1 MPRANRIRVR
11 LPHPGTGNLHLRE
24 RILRRPIPAF
34 NRFGVPAGARTS
46 LDEWRVF
53 GEPRYRTFHGIGGT
67 AAAVFALAGD
77 GLTIPLLLALG
88 TPAAAAT
95 VIGVLPFAFSAAQLL
110 VPSLLRR
117 TDGNLRLVT
126 LVILAVGETR
136 GFVLAGVVILH
147 ELHLIPSPVA
157 IVAIAAVMSL
167 AGAASAIGGANLM
180 AWYGAILPDAERRF
194 VAPRVM
200 GITQGLGAVLLLP
213 VALVV
218 QAGLSAIG
226 LLVYAIIFGIAGV
239 FGIAELA
246 VVRRLRRP
254 GRVHV
259 APRGEAPLR
268 SPATNR
274 FIRAVAIAA
283 FGAGL
288 GPYLS
293 IYSISVLRLPPG
305 FAILLSAIA
314 SAAALVSATVVG
326 GWLNRGS
333 ASRTLRLSFVL
344 RGGSMIVGLLAFP
357 GNPVAWLV
365 LCVVAAMASS
375 GASAGS
381 LASNERLLRLTG
393 GVDLIGAQ
401 AAFVARSAAGLTLG
415 QTSSGLLLAI
425 LPLGYPAFALLFT
438 VSGLTRLVMATRV
451 EVSPNWSSATAV
463 FDVAELK
470 RGRKD

>member
-1 MPRANRIRVR
+1 VPRANRIRVR

-254 GRVHV
+254 GRVRV

-283 FGAGL
+283 FGAGM

-333 ASRTLRLSFVL
+333 ASRTLRLSFIL

>member
-1 MPRANRIRVR
+1 
-11 LPHPGTGNLHLRE
+11 
-24 RILRRPIPAF
+24 
-34 NRFGVPAGARTS
+34 
-46 LDEWRVF
+46 
-53 GEPRYRTFHGIGGT
+53 
-67 AAAVFALAGD
+67 
-77 GLTIPLLLALG
+77 
-88 TPAAAAT
+88 
-95 VIGVLPFAFSAAQLL
+95 
-110 VPSLLRR
+110 
-117 TDGNLRLVT
+117 VT
-126 LVILAVGETR
+126 LGILAVGETR
-136 GFVLAGVVILH
+136 GFVLAGVVVLH
-147 ELHLIPSPVA
+147 ELHLIPSAVA
-157 IVAIAAVMSL
+157 IIAIAAVMSL

-180 AWYGAILPDAERRF
+180 AWYGAILPDGERRF

-218 QAGLSAIG
+218 QAGLGAIG

-254 GRVHV
+254 GRVRV
-259 APRGEAPLR
+259 APRGEAPPR
-268 SPATNR
+268 SPETNR

-283 FGAGL
+283 VGAGL

-314 SAAALVSATVVG
+314 SAASLVSATVVG

-401 AAFVARSAAGLTLG
+401 AAFVARSAAGLTVG
-415 QTSSGLLLAI
+415 QTSSGILLAI

-438 VSGLTRLVMATRV
+438 VSGLTRLLVATRV

-470 RGRKD
+470 RGRKE

>member
-1 MPRANRIRVR
+1 M
-11 LPHPGTGNLHLRE
+11 
-24 RILRRPIPAF
+24 PAF

-46 LDEWRVF
+46 LAEWRVF
-53 GEPRYRTFHGIGGT
+53 GRPRYRIFHGIGGT

-95 VIGVLPFAFSAAQLL
+95 VIGVLPFALSTAQLL

-117 TDGNLRLVT
+117 THGNLRLVT
-126 LVILAVGETR
+126 LGILAVGETR
-136 GFVLAGVVILH
+136 GFVLAGVVVLH
-147 ELHLIPSPVA
+147 ELHLIPSAVA
-157 IVAIAAVMSL
+157 IIAIAAVMSL

-180 AWYGAILPDAERRF
+180 AWYGAILPDSERRF

-254 GRVHV
+254 GRVRV
-259 APRGEAPLR
+259 APRGEAPPR

-283 FGAGL
+283 FGAGM

-333 ASRTLRLSFVL
+333 ASRTLRLSFIL

-357 GNPVAWLV
+357 GNPLAWLV

-470 RGRKD
+470 GGRKD

>member
-1 MPRANRIRVR
+1 M
-11 LPHPGTGNLHLRE
+11 
-24 RILRRPIPAF
+24 PAF
-34 NRFGVPAGARTS
+34 NRFGVPAGARPS
-46 LDEWRVF
+46 LAEWRVF
-53 GEPRYRTFHGIGGT
+53 GRPRYRIFHGIGGT

-95 VIGVLPFAFSAAQLL
+95 VIGVLPFALSTAQLL

-117 TDGNLRLVT
+117 TQGNLRLVT
-126 LVILAVGETR
+126 LGILAVGETR
-136 GFVLAGVVILH
+136 GFVLAGVVVLH
-147 ELHLIPSPVA
+147 ELHLIPSAVA
-157 IVAIAAVMSL
+157 IIAIATVMSL

-180 AWYGAILPDAERRF
+180 AWYGAILPDSERRF

-254 GRVHV
+254 GRVRV
-259 APRGEAPLR
+259 APRGEAPPR

-274 FIRAVAIAA
+274 FSRAVAIAA

-357 GNPVAWLV
+357 GNPLAWLV

-470 RGRKD
+470 GGRKD

>member
-1 MPRANRIRVR
+1 VPRANRIRVR

-254 GRVHV
+254 GRVRV

-283 FGAGL
+283 FGAGM

-333 ASRTLRLSFVL
+333 ASRTLRLSFIL

-470 RGRKD
+470 GGRKD

>member
-1 MPRANRIRVR
+1 VPRANRIRVR

-180 AWYGAILPDAERRF
+180 AWYGAILPDGERRF

-218 QAGLSAIG
+218 QAGLGAIG

-254 GRVHV
+254 GRVRV
-259 APRGEAPLR
+259 APRGEAPPR
-268 SPATNR
+268 SPETNR

-283 FGAGL
+283 VGAGL

-314 SAAALVSATVVG
+314 SAASLVSATVVG

-401 AAFVARSAAGLTLG
+401 AAFVARSAAGLTVG
-415 QTSSGLLLAI
+415 QTSSGILLAI

-438 VSGLTRLVMATRV
+438 VSGLTRLLVATRV

-470 RGRKD
+470 RGRKE

>member
-226 LLVYAIIFGIAGV
+226 LLVYATIFGIAGV

-254 GRVHV
+254 GRVRV
-259 APRGEAPLR
+259 APRGEAPPR

-283 FGAGL
+283 FGAGM

-357 GNPVAWLV
+357 GNPLAWLV

>member
-1 MPRANRIRVR
+1 M
-11 LPHPGTGNLHLRE
+11 
-24 RILRRPIPAF
+24 PAF

-46 LDEWRVF
+46 LGEWRVF
-53 GEPRYRTFHGIGGT
+53 GRPRYRIFHGIGGT

-95 VIGVLPFAFSAAQLL
+95 VIGVLPFALSTAQLL

-117 TDGNLRLVT
+117 THGNLRLVT
-126 LVILAVGETR
+126 LGILAVGETR
-136 GFVLAGVVILH
+136 GFVLAGVVVLH
-147 ELHLIPSPVA
+147 ELHLIPSAVA
-157 IVAIAAVMSL
+157 IIAIATVMSL

-180 AWYGAILPDAERRF
+180 AWYGAILPDSERRF

-254 GRVHV
+254 GRVRV

-283 FGAGL
+283 FGAGM

-333 ASRTLRLSFVL
+333 ASRTLRLSFIL

>member
-1 MPRANRIRVR
+1 VPRANRIRVR

-180 AWYGAILPDAERRF
+180 AWYGAILPDGERRF

-254 GRVHV
+254 GRVRV

-283 FGAGL
+283 FGAGM

-333 ASRTLRLSFVL
+333 ASRTLRLSFIL